1 MLTKILYT
9 IAVTVAVYLFYRS
22 RGRRAAAPPQQR
34 QAPPESTI
42 SPHLIAYSFLG
53 VLALVSAALF
63 YVNWSDNH
71 SVIEIRVTNS
81 RTGGTTSYQA
91 QKMTIQGRSF
101 ETLDGRA
108 VTLGADDRIE
118 MLEAE

>member
-1 MLTKILYT
+1 VITKILFT
-9 IAVTVAVYLFYRS
+9 VAVTVAVYLFYRG
-22 RGRRAAAPPQQR
+22 RGRPAVAPLRQR
-34 QAPPESTI
+34 QTPSEARI

-53 VLALVSAALF
+53 VLAVVSAALF
-63 YVNWSDNH
+63 YLNWSDDH
-71 SVIEIRVTNS
+71 SIIEIRVTNS
-81 RTGGTTSYQA
+81 RTGDEISYQA

-118 MLEAE
+118 MLEPE

>member
-9 IAVTVAVYLFYRS
+9 IAVAVAVYLFYRG
-22 RGRRAAAPPQQR
+22 RGRRAAAPPPQR
-34 QAPPESTI
+34 QAPPKSTI

-53 VLALVSAALF
+53 ILAVVSAVLF
-63 YVNWSDNH
+63 YLNWSDDH
-71 SVIEIRVTNS
+71 RVIEIRVTNS
-81 RTGGTTSYQA
+81 RTGDATSYQA
-91 QKMTIQGRSF
+91 QKMTIEGRSF

-118 MLEAE
+118 MLEPE